1 MTLRRALTSV
11 VAVTTLLLAS
21 ACGGGD
27 PLEESGSGGD
37 KGKVTL
43 SGQNFTEMQILAS
56 LYEQLLEKEGY
67 DVTQKLVD
75 TRPIYVKQL
84 SSGAVQVAP
93 DYLAGIGDYLNTQQN
108 GDTAEPVTSNSADE
122 SLDAIEPLVDK
133 AGITLLQPAEAT
145 DQNAYAV
152 TKKFADANSV
162 KTLSDLA
169 ALNKPIKLAAAK
181 DCKDRQDCAKGL
193 KSVYGI
199 DITEVVPLGFGS
211 PQGKDALKKDEVQLA
226 QVATTDGSLEGD
238 GLVLLEDD
246 KGLQPAQNLVP
257 AVNTKWIEKN
267 PDAKDALNS
276 LSSKLT
282 TEDLAELNAK
292 VDSERQK
299 PEDVAKEYLDAQG
312 LL

>member
-1 MTLRRALTSV
+1 MTVRRALTSV
-11 VAVTTLLLAS
+11 AAVTTLLLAT

-27 PLEESGSGGD
+27 PLEDSGGGSD

-67 DVTQKLVD
+67 SVTQKLVD

-84 SSGAVQVAP
+84 TSGDVQVAP
-93 DYLAGIGDYLNTQQN
+93 DYLAGIGDYLNIEQN
-108 GDTAEPVTSNSADE
+108 GETAAPVTTNSPDE

-133 AGITLLQPAEAT
+133 AGITLLEPAEAT

-152 TKKFADANSV
+152 TKKFSDDNSV

-169 ALNKPIKLAAAK
+169 GLKKPVKLAAAK

-193 KSVYGI
+193 KSEYGL

-211 PQGKDALKKDEVQLA
+211 PQGKDALKKGEVQLA
-226 QVATTDGSLEGD
+226 QVATTDGTLEDD

-257 AVNTKWIEKN
+257 AVNTKWIAKN
-267 PDAKDALNS
+267 QDAEDALNS
-276 LSSKLT
+276 LSGKLT
-282 TEDLAELNAK
+282 TDDLAELNVK
-292 VDSERQK
+292 VDGERQK
-299 PEDVAKEYLDAQG
+299 PEDVAKEYLDSEG